1 MCQDSEELSV
11 RGARVPEKNPAAESN
26 AYERKNIPGR
36 QMTSP
41 VPSMNNETG
50 ARNRPIRVGHLS
62 VCVRYK
68 FTAIQF
74 PAA

>member
-50 ARNRPIRVGHLS
+50 AVDSHTIVSSGGGNLGNRFRS
-62 VCVRYK
+62 
-68 FTAIQF
+68 
-74 PAA
+74 